1 MFSFAI
7 RYENAMISSV
17 LFFFVVVM
25 NLRQEL
31 EARGLLYQMTDEKFF
46 DLYEKWGEKFYC
58 GYDPTADSLHL
69 GHFLTFMAAV
79 NFMKRGNTFVM
90 LIGGGTGMIGDPTG
104 KSEARAFLGLDEL
117 RHNQEAITKQVGQIL
132 ENLKKL
138 TGKDFQ
144 FEVVNNY
151 DFYKD
156 FTVFDWYRTV
166 GKYITINT
174 MLSKESVKKRMEN
187 PESWITYT
195 EFSYMLLQW
204 NDFVHLYENNGVKLQ
219 IWWSDQ
225 RGNMVTGTEMLRKK
239 TEGEAESYVMTI
251 PLMMDS
257 SGKKFGKSEGN
268 AIWLDQTKNSPYFVY
283 QYFINTADADVE
295 KYLRAFT
302 LLDIPEIETIVAQHQ
317 KQPELRYGQKQLAN
331 YIIQTLFG
339 KEAADQ
345 AEKISEFLF
354 GNSDKLALLKTM
366 SETELQALKRE
377 IGWTKIEGNEIR
389 ILELLVQSGLVD
401 SNWEAKKLIQQGA
414 ISVNE
419 VKITDIAT
427 TFSSNDSQNGLLLI
441 KKGKKFAI
449 AQF

>member
-1 MFSFAI
+1 MK
-7 RYENAMISSV
+7 
-17 LFFFVVVM
+17 
-25 NLRQEL
+25 LREEL
-31 EARGLLYQMTDEKFF
+31 EARGLLYQMTNENVC
-46 DLYEKWGEKFYC
+46 DLYEKGGEKFYC

-90 LIGGGTGMIGDPTG
+90 LIGGATGMIGDPTG
-104 KSEARAFLGLDEL
+104 KTEARAFLGLEEL
-117 RHNQEAITKQVGQIL
+117 RHNQEAITVQVGQIL

-156 FTVFDWYRTV
+156 YTVFDWYRTV

-187 PESWITYT
+187 PESGISYT
-195 EFSYMLLQW
+195 EFSYMLLQG

-219 IWWSDQ
+219 IGGSDQ

-302 LLDIPEIETIVAQHQ
+302 LLEIPEIEAIIAQHQ
-317 KQPELRYGQKQLAN
+317 EKPELRYGQKQLAK
-331 YIIQTLFG
+331 YVIQVLFG
-339 KEAADQ
+339 KEASEQ

-354 GNSDKLALLKTM
+354 GTGDKLTLLKAM
-366 SETELQALKRE
+366 SAEEIKALAHETWGAKLE
-377 IGWTKIEGNEIR
+377 NDEIR
-389 ILELLVQSGLVD
+389 ILELLVQSGLTE
-401 SNWEAKKLIQQGA
+401 SNGEAKKLIQQGA

-419 VKITDIAT
+419 QKVSDIAQ
-427 TFSSNDSQNGLLLI
+427 TFSKADTVNNVLLL